1 MKINKIKLFNYRQYY
16 NDQVISIPENGK
28 IIIIRGENGA
38 GKTNLING
46 LTWCLYNEKTSIK
59 ELINDKALNEAQ
71 AGKQVEMYIEIH
83 FKHDDILYLLKRN
96 ISVIN
101 SLTDQLKTNEKYT
114 LQKIKDG
121 TIQESIDDEITIEH
135 EINNILNES
144 VKSYFFFD
152 GARIET
158 FTKDDHYKD
167 VDNAIKNLLKIETIK
182 RAKEHI
188 GVMIKEITG
197 EIKDDENDGTTENLK
212 SKIRELDE
220 NIEHSKNE
228 LDTISNDIAAIEK
241 DIENTEKEIT
251 SIEQNSIYKENK
263 LENETKRN
271 EKREQLKKCAEEM
284 GEYFKKVYLCFADN
298 LLVDALQVINIE
310 PRAKKINA
318 ESVREIIKET
328 LKNNQ
333 CYICH
338 EQLTQEKKE
347 LILTKLPKITS
358 ESSSHQNL
366 IQLSSSF
373 TSAKKEGEKIFHHI
387 VDSKMHINEY
397 EKEIENYDEN
407 IAKQESMIIE
417 ELPDIKEYKEMFIK
431 LKNKRDEKRD
441 ARIFAERKMNDLKDE
456 KKQLEKDFSEI
467 KSLSE
472 FAEKQ
477 KKKLQFSYK
486 IRDEIERLYDKYE
499 KTEIAKIN
507 EKIKL
512 IFDGI
517 IRKEGVFKNIFIDDE
532 YKLNVFREY
541 SNENILKQLSY
552 GERQILS
559 LSLILALAKVS
570 GDQGPFVMDTPMGN
584 LDPIHRQKL
593 VKSIPH
599 YINQLFL
606 LVTSSEF
613 TKDLYQL
620 CSNDIS
626 AIYILNTVSNGMTE
640 IKKET

>member
-1 MKINKIKLFNYRQYY
+1 
-16 NDQVISIPENGK
+16 
-28 IIIIRGENGA
+28 
-38 GKTNLING
+38 
-46 LTWCLYNEKTSIK
+46 
-59 ELINDKALNEAQ
+59 
-71 AGKQVEMYIEIH
+71 
-83 FKHDDILYLLKRN
+83 
-96 ISVIN
+96 
-101 SLTDQLKTNEKYT
+101 
-114 LQKIKDG
+114 
-121 TIQESIDDEITIEH
+121 
-135 EINNILNES
+135 
-144 VKSYFFFD
+144 
-152 GARIET
+152 
-158 FTKDDHYKD
+158 
-167 VDNAIKNLLKIETIK
+167 
-182 RAKEHI
+182 
-188 GVMIKEITG
+188 MIKEITG
-197 EIKDDENDGTTENLK
+197 EIKDDENDGTTENIK

-220 NIEHSKNE
+220 TIEHSKKE
-228 LDTISNDIAAIEK
+228 LDNISNDIAAIEK

-284 GEYFKKVYLCFADN
+284 YEYFKKVYLCFADK

-310 PRAKKINA
+310 PQAKKINA
-318 ESVREIIKET
+318 ESVREIIRET

-338 EQLTQEKKE
+338 EQLTEEKKE

-358 ESSSHQNL
+358 ESGSPQNL

-387 VDSKMHINEY
+387 ADSKKHINDY
-397 EKEIENYDEN
+397 EKEIENYDES
-407 IAKQESMIIE
+407 IAKQESMISE
-417 ELPDIKEYKEMFIK
+417 ELPDIKEYKEMFIS
-431 LKNKRDEKRD
+431 
-441 ARIFAERKMNDLKDE
+441 A
-456 KKQLEKDFSEI
+456 I

-472 FAEKQ
+472 FTEKQ

-507 EKIKL
+507 GKIKL

-517 IRKEGVFKNIFIDDE
+517 IRKEGVFKDIFIDDE

-559 LSLILALAKVS
+559 LSLILGLAKVS

-593 VKSIPH
+593 VKSIPQ
-599 YINQLFL
+599 YITQLFL

-626 AIYILNTVSNGMTE
+626 AIYSLNTVLNGMTV